1 MNLLRK
7 GMFVLLGLGIT
18 VACSDDDDKAIDNN
32 GGGSSSAITNVD
44 FTLTAS
50 DDTRTGTVTPSSDG
64 GTLYTV
70 DFGDASTE
78 DDSIQTSGPAVSYT
92 YPAANADYVI
102 SVTAS
107 ASGAEDVTVTKNHTV
122 TIPDVV
128 EAAPFAGTWSIAS
141 QAGALGVGPSQGDIS
156 WWSLDDAGVTA
167 RACYLDDTFVFGT
180 DGSFAIG
187 LGSDTWLET
196 WQGAAEE
203 GCGTPVFPHDGSAT
217 DYTFDYNESAQTI
230 TVNGVGA
237 YVGLPK
243 VYNGGELTS
252 TSEANGIESI
262 TYNIVEISE
271 DGNTMTLDIQFQP
284 DGGYWTYVLTKSGTD
299 NGGGNN
305 GGGSDSALAGSWSV
319 AAEAGAIGVGPSQG
333 DLSWWSLDDAG
344 VTARAC
350 YLDDTFVF
358 GADGSF
364 SLGLGD
370 ATWLEGWQGAAEE
383 GCGTP
388 VFPHDGSATDYTYT
402 HDATAGTITV
412 NGIGAYIGL
421 AKVYNGGELTSTSE
435 ANGIESIT
443 YNIVD
448 MADGRMTLDIQFQP
462 DGGYWTYVLVKN

>member
-78 DDSIQTSGPAVSYT
+78 DDNIQTSGPAVSYT

-107 ASGAEDVTVTKNHTV
+107 ASGAEDVTVTKEHTV
-122 TIPDVV
+122 TVPDVV

-141 QAGALGVGPSQGDIS
+141 QAGAL
-156 WWSLDDAGVTA
+156 
-167 RACYLDDTFVFGT
+167 
-180 DGSFAIG
+180 
-187 LGSDTWLET
+187 
-196 WQGAAEE
+196 
-203 GCGTPVFPHDGSAT
+203 
-217 DYTFDYNESAQTI
+217 
-230 TVNGVGA
+230 
-237 YVGLPK
+237 
-243 VYNGGELTS
+243 
-252 TSEANGIESI
+252 
-262 TYNIVEISE
+262 
-271 DGNTMTLDIQFQP
+271 
-284 DGGYWTYVLTKSGTD
+284 
-299 NGGGNN
+299 
-305 GGGSDSALAGSWSV
+305 
-319 AAEAGAIGVGPSQG
+319 GVGPSQG

-370 ATWLEGWQGAAEE
+370 ATWLEKWQGAAEDE
-383 GCGTP
+383 CGTP
-388 VFPHDGSATDYTYT
+388 IFPHDGSATDYTYT

-462 DGGYWTYVLVKN
+462 DGGYWT

>member
-78 DDSIQTSGPAVSYT
+78 DDNIQTSGPAVSYT

-128 EAAPFAGTWSIAS
+128 EAAPFAGTWSVAS
-141 QAGALGVGPSQGDIS
+141 QAGALGVGPSQGDLS

-167 RACYLDDTFVFGT
+167 RACFLDDTFEFGT
-180 DGSFAIG
+180 DGSFTIG
-187 LGSDTWLET
+187 LGSDTWLEG
-196 WQGAAEE
+196 WQGADE
-203 GCGTPVFPHDGSAT
+203 GCGAPVFPHDGAAT
-217 DYTFDYNESAQTI
+217 DYTYTHDATAGTI
-230 TVNGVGA
+230 TVNGIGA
-237 YVGLPK
+237 YIGLPK

-262 TYNIVEISE
+262 TYNIVE
-271 DGNTMTLDIQFQP
+271 
-284 DGGYWTYVLTKSGTD
+284 
-299 NGGGNN
+299 
-305 GGGSDSALAGSWSV
+305 
-319 AAEAGAIGVGPSQG
+319 
-333 DLSWWSLDDAG
+333 
-344 VTARAC
+344 
-350 YLDDTFVF
+350 
-358 GADGSF
+358 
-364 SLGLGD
+364 
-370 ATWLEGWQGAAEE
+370 
-383 GCGTP
+383 
-388 VFPHDGSATDYTYT
+388 
-402 HDATAGTITV
+402 
-412 NGIGAYIGL
+412 
-421 AKVYNGGELTSTSE
+421 
-435 ANGIESIT
+435 
-443 YNIVD
+443 
-448 MADGRMTLDIQFQP
+448 MADGRMTLDIQFQA
-462 DGGYWTYVLVKN
+462 DGGFWTYVLTKN